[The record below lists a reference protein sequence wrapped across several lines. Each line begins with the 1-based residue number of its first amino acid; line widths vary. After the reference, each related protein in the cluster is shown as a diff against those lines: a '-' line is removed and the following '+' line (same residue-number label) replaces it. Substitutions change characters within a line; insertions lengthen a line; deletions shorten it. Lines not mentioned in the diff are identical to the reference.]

1 MCVAVP
7 GRILSI
13 SDDAVAEVDF
23 GGTRREVSLALLDDP
38 RPGEYVIVHAG
49 FALNT
54 IDEKEASQVFE
65 YLREMGELGETE
77 TDAP

>member
-23 GGTRREVSLALLDDP
+23 GGTRREVSLALLDNP
-38 RPGEYVIVHAG
+38 QPGEYVIVHAG
-49 FALNT
+49 FALH
-54 IDEKEASQVFE
+54 KVEA
-65 YLREMGELGETE
+65 GEAEETVALFRKLLDGP
-77 TDAP
+77 TG

>member
-49 FALNT
+49 FVLHKVEAREAEETVALFRKILDGT
-54 IDEKEASQVFE
+54 A
-65 YLREMGELGETE
+65 G
-77 TDAP
+77 